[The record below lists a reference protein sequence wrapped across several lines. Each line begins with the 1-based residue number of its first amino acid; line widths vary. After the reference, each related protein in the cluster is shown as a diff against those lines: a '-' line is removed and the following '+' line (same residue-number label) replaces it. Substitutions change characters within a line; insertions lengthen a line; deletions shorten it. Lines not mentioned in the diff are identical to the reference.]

1 MEIFILIIASFITS
15 SISAVIGMGGGI
27 ILLGIMA
34 VVIPKGYMV
43 IALHGII
50 QLISNITRAYIF
62 RQNLKVNLIK
72 QFLMGAIVGVIASII
87 IIFILIFIF
96 NVSSADQIK
105 FDVLK
110 PLIGVFIIW
119 SLFFKK
125 KMKNIQNNSFLLA
138 GSIGGLSSVF
148 IGATGPLIAPFFLN
162 KKLLKEDIIA
172 NKAICQVITH
182 ITKVPIFIY
191 LFNVNY
197 ISELNLLIPLI
208 FAVFI
213 GTKLCKELLNFIPE
227 ELFKKIFRFTLFII
241 AIRLLLT

>member
-87 IIFILIFIF
+87 IIFILIFFF

-213 GTKLCKELLNFIPE
+213 GTKLGKELLNFIPE